1 MAKNKLRKITLWVPT
16 DLLEAALASGD
27 RNITAAVRAGLKLI
41 AAGKSYDKLL
51 RYKGKVSLNLDLN
64 ELRRDR

>member
-1 MAKNKLRKITLWVPT
+1 MHKKKQKKITLWVPI
-16 DLLEAALASGD
+16 DLLEAALKSGN
-27 RNITAAVRAGLKLI
+27 RNITSTVQDGLKLI

-51 RYKGKVSLNLDLN
+51 SLKGKVRLGIDLE